1 MAAVSIAVAEVE
13 RSRHIQAPVAQVYR
27 HISDV
32 EGIVGMME
40 SLRDWEPIDDRGA
53 YRFTLR
59 SYSALGFRF
68 QPVAELRMTWSAP
81 TRVDFE
87 PVGESARRAAAEG
100 AIELH
105 DREGQTAA
113 SIRVSLRLD
122 LPIPSLMTGAAGAV
136 LRHELAGGFDRML
149 HRLDLVTT
157 G

>member
-1 MAAVSIAVAEVE
+1 MSVAIAEVE

-27 HISDV
+27 HIADV

-40 SLRDWEPIDDRGA
+40 SLRDWEPIDDRGG

-68 QPVAELRMTWSAP
+68 QPVAELRMRWSAP
-81 TRVDFE
+81 YRVDFE
-87 PVGESARRAAAEG
+87 PVGESARRAAAQG
-100 AIELH
+100 AIELQE
-105 DREGQTAA
+105 RGEQTAA
-113 SIRVSLRLD
+113 SIRVAMRLEV
-122 LPIPSLMTGAAGAV
+122 PIPSLMSGAAAAV

-149 HRLDLVTT
+149 HRLDLAVT

>member
-1 MAAVSIAVAEVE
+1 MSVAVAEVE
-13 RSRHIQAPVAQVYR
+13 RSRHIQAPVAQVYP
-27 HISDV
+27 HIADV

-40 SLRDWEPIDDRGA
+40 SLRDWEPIDDQGA

-81 TRVDFE
+81 HRVDFE

-100 AIELH
+100 AIELQ
-105 DREGQTAA
+105 DRDGQTAA
-113 SIRVSLRLD
+113 SIRVALRLE
-122 LPIPSLMTGAAGAV
+122 LPIPSLMTGAAAAV

-149 HRLDLVTT
+149 HRLDLAAT